1 MRDIRKLLALSIF
14 PILLLLAA
22 TCAQAAIATNPPVTF
37 AGPPASFAL
46 GDASPSLPL
55 AADREGDAAV
65 DLLHSVESSATQSPE
80 SPEDITS
87 VIRHRGFRKFL
98 IVALICGGL
107 IRLLTSPSYL
117 RFIADALD
125 PKTF

>member
-14 PILLLLAA
+14 PILLPLTASPA
-22 TCAQAAIATNPPVTF
+22 RAAIATNPPVTF
-37 AGPPASFAL
+37 AAPAASLVL
-46 GDASPSLPL
+46 GDLAFPALPAEL
-55 AADREGDAAV
+55 QRAGAA
-65 DLLHSVESSATQSPE
+65 DLLHPAEASAIQLPQPTQ
-80 SPEDITS
+80 DAND

-98 IVALICGGL
+98 VIALVCGGL